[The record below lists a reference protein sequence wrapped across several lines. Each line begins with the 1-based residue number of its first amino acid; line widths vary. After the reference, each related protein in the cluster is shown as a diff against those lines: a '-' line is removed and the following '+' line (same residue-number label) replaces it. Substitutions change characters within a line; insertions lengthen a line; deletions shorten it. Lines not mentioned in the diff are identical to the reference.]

1 MTLLDRYL
9 FRQLALA
16 LLAVTVG
23 LAALVWLTQS
33 LRFIELV
40 LDRGLSLAV
49 FFELTSLLLPSFF
62 SVILPITTFI
72 VMLFVHL
79 RLAGD
84 RELVVMRAAGLSNWQ
99 IARPALAL
107 GLLVVAVMAFLN
119 FWLVPLSHTAFR
131 QWQFEIRNQ
140 LVGVLLQEG
149 VFSTVGNDLTVYARK
164 RDPDGTLRGIL
175 VHDQR
180 EAGGAVT
187 ILAQSGRIGQGVE
200 GPRVTL
206 YDGVR
211 QQMEKGASGAPPRLT
226 VLSFSEN
233 SVDLA
238 RVARNEETRS
248 RDSRERSITELL
260 YPDPAE
266 ELRPRDV
273 RRFRAEAHQRMASPL
288 TALSFA
294 LVGLA
299 VALTGQFRRHG
310 GGAGVVI
317 GVGIM
322 VALLAIGLTIGNAA
336 ARRDGLIWLIWLHA
350 ILPGVISAWW
360 LSGARGLPRRA
371 PPREAL
377 P

>member
-107 GLLVVAVMAFLN
+107 GLLVVAVMALLN

-149 VFSTVGNDLTVYARK
+149 VFSTLGNDLTVYARK
-164 RDPDGTLRGIL
+164 READGTLRGIL

-187 ILAQSGRIGQGVE
+187 ILAQAGRIGQGPE

-211 QQMEKGASGAPPRLT
+211 QQMERGASGAPPRLT

-238 RVARNEETRS
+238 RVARNEETRN
-248 RDSRERSITELL
+248 RDSRERSVTELL
-260 YPDPAE
+260 NPDPAE
-266 ELRPRDV
+266 GLRPP
-273 RRFRAEAHQRMASPL
+273 S
-288 TALSFA
+288 
-294 LVGLA
+294 
-299 VALTGQFRRHG
+299 
-310 GGAGVVI
+310 GGADRAIPSPWRRLRRCAWHRHHGC
-317 GVGIM
+317 
-322 VALLAIGLTIGNAA
+322 VAGAWPDHQQCSGQARWADLADLAA
-336 ARRDGLIWLIWLHA
+336 CHPAGGDFRLVAGRR
-350 ILPGVISAWW
+350 PGPA
-360 LSGARGLPRRA
+360 A
-371 PPREAL
+371 PGPAA
-377 P
+377 